1 VDSRVGVKTI
11 PFPQLTDHP
20 LGPDL
25 QGLPETGVDLKEGQG
40 AAVLRP
46 VIHLIENLLAHLL
59 PFSLGT
65 GAKEQNDGQQS
76 RDMEG
81 LPSANRLSGAGIHWI
96 LRCRLLE
103 LFLAVCPFLLLS

>member
-1 VDSRVGVKTI
+1 
-11 PFPQLTDHP
+11 
-20 LGPDL
+20 
-25 QGLPETGVDLKEGQG
+25 
-40 AAVLRP
+40 
-46 VIHLIENLLAHLL
+46 
-59 PFSLGT
+59 LGT